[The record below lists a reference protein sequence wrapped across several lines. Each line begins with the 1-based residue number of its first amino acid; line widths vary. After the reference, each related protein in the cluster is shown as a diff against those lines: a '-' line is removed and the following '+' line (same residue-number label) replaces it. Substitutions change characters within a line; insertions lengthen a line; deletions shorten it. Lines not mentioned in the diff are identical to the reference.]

1 MFWSTRGDKFHE
13 LRGVDV
19 KPIDLSF
26 ITVTIIQEIV
36 FSEKIKQSLLLG
48 VIL

>member
-1 MFWSTRGDKFHE
+1 VFWSTRGDRFHE

-19 KPIDLSF
+19 KPIYHSF
-26 ITVTIIQEIV
+26 SIDIKIQEIV